1 MWNKEGYEFTQD
13 WFSQNVPVW
22 QSLWAQG
29 KFRSALE
36 IGSFEGMS
44 ACYAI
49 EELLGS
55 NPGETQFVALD
66 EWVQTYQ
73 HENIDMTAVEGRF
86 DRNIATALGRAAK
99 KGATVNFEKLKGRSA
114 DILPQMIGMKLKF
127 DFIYVDG
134 DHRADA
140 VLRDLVHGFDLLNPG
155 GVLIADDY
163 LWPLQSDNPLNH
175 PKIAIDAFTTIFRK
189 QLAFPTLYPI
199 YQFIVQKV
207 DAPR

>member
-1 MWNKEGYEFTQD
+1 MWSKEGYEFTQD
-13 WFSQNVPVW
+13 WFTQNIPVW
-22 QSLWAQG
+22 QSIWSQA
-29 KFRSALE
+29 KFRSVLE

-44 ACYAI
+44 ACFTI
-49 EELLGS
+49 EALLGS
-55 NPGETQFVALD
+55 VTGETQFVAVD

-73 HENIDMTAVEGRF
+73 HENIDMAAVEARF
-86 DRNIATALGRAAK
+86 DRNAATALARAGQ
-99 KGATVNFEKLKGRSA
+99 KGAKVNFEKLKGRSA
-114 DILPQMIGMKLKF
+114 EILPQMIGAKLKF

-140 VLRDLVHGFDLLNPG
+140 VLRDLIHSFDLLNPG

-189 QLAFPTLYPI
+189 QLAFPAQYPL
-199 YQFIVQKV
+199 YQFIVQKT